1 MDLDT
6 GEDLETLAWLGACD
20 LRERELA
27 VRGTRIWVPRLVS
40 LRERFPRVPAA
51 EAGGE
56 GAPYRL
62 ALDNPGQIGGLQM
75 KTCQPSSLGPHDVE
89 IEAAAAL
96 NLHDVMVTL
105 GLLPSSSF
113 ERSALGRTVG
123 MEASGVVRRSGSA
136 VRTCR
141 AGDAVVFTQ
150 GGCIAN
156 RAVVK
161 DYLVFVKPAALSME
175 QAEIYA
181 TAGSES
187 KREQLRALG
196 VRAAFDS
203 HSLGLCSLTQ
213 SSEREHRF
221 SNVRD
226 DEVMSMY
233 ARADLALYNSHGRL
247 TAIVEVKSKMRT
259 SSEWAALTRRNI
271 LAHGDFSGADFFLL
285 ITPDRMYMW
294 KDAGTDPVPV
304 PPAYEADMTTEFA
317 PYFES
322 VGVSPEEVSGHA
334 FELVVGAWLGDV
346 MRSARRTGEDTDT
359 LRRLVDSGL
368 RTAVMDGRLEYEAVV

>member
-1 MDLDT
+1 MAEPRASAVWGALRAISQEVAAEAGAAARIDFRLVDLDT

-96 NLHDVMVTL
+96 NLRDVMVTL

-203 HSLGLCSLTQ
+203 HSLDWYDELLAATGGDGVDVVLNSLAGRHIALCLEALRPGGWHCEIGKVDIYADNALSL
-213 SSEREHRF
+213 
-221 SNVRD
+221 
-226 DEVMSMY
+226 
-233 ARADLALYNSHGRL
+233 
-247 TAIVEVKSKMRT
+247 
-259 SSEWAALTRRNI
+259 
-271 LAHGDFSGADFFLL
+271 
-285 ITPDRMYMW
+285 
-294 KDAGTDPVPV
+294 
-304 PPAYEADMTTEFA
+304 
-317 PYFES
+317 S
-322 VGVSPEEVSGHA
+322 V
-334 FELVVGAWLGDV
+334 F
-346 MRSARRTGEDTDT
+346 RRTCAS
-359 LRRLVDSGL
+359 RRSTSTG
-368 RTAVMDGRLEYEAVV
+368 